1 MRRSMGSCSISRRPR
16 ERRSWRRGDS
26 NGRVRAEIC
35 RRARAG
41 ASTGGLG
48 GLGEGT
54 TRPLFLTGLPDL
66 FRQSERGGD
75 GAAGRPEEAEPG
87 KISDLQPAIRDADPR
102 GPADSEGTGP
112 AGGPVDGSETGTA
125 REGGARRRA
134 QRNAALGSLPRAGSL
149 SQNLRHLG
157 DGGRKERQPDGSDG
171 PVRELP
177 EDFAGGPEKGGGVTH
192 VPVHPGGAGG
202 AVDGVSGDVRGSEVR
217 HVVRQLP
224 RGSAGA
230 DAIPDRA
237 RERGAGVHCGL
248 RGATG
253 GGNRGVPVVGAE
265 GIGSN

>member
-1 MRRSMGSCSISRRPR
+1 MRRSMGSCSISRRPG

-54 TRPLFLTGLPDL
+54 TRPLFLAGLPDL

-75 GAAGRPEEAEPG
+75 GAAGRAEEAEPG

-177 EDFAGGPEKGGGVTH
+177 EDFAGGPEKGGVNRQHALVIKKVRRNLKLVECVRRKAHRLQPLVWCFSRHADLPQGDER
-192 VPVHPGGAGG
+192 AG
-202 AVDGVSGDVRGSEVR
+202 
-217 HVVRQLP
+217 
-224 RGSAGA
+224 
-230 DAIPDRA
+230 RA
-237 RERGAGVHCGL
+237 FL
-248 RGATG
+248 RGVEFHAQLQWF
-253 GGNRGVPVVGAE
+253 VVQEIFGE
-265 GIGSN
+265 SQINLP